1 MKGPLL
7 GEWQMHEIQTNTMQ
21 LFKRMCLLN
30 HIYGGTCKKILS
42 IDASGKRGWA
52 IIRQIGG
59 LGYREGSQ
67 SKHYL
72 PFIPS
77 NLVHV
82 HDLPS
87 KIAIK
92 TFSFPSFKI
101 I

>member
-1 MKGPLL
+1 M
-7 GEWQMHEIQTNTMQ
+7 
-21 LFKRMCLLN
+21 
-30 HIYGGTCKKILS
+30 LS
-42 IDASGKRGWA
+42 IDAAGKMGWA
-52 IIRQIGG
+52 IIGQIGG
-59 LGYREGSQ
+59 LGNTEGSH

-77 NLVHV
+77 NLVCV

-87 KIAIK
+87 TIAIK

>member
-1 MKGPLL
+1 MPF
-7 GEWQMHEIQTNTMQ
+7 QTNTKQ
-21 LFKRMCLLN
+21 IPCSYSKECVFS
-30 HIYGGTCKKILS
+30 IYGGTCKKMLS
-42 IDASGKRGWA
+42 IDAAGKRGWV

-77 NLVHV
+77 NLVRV